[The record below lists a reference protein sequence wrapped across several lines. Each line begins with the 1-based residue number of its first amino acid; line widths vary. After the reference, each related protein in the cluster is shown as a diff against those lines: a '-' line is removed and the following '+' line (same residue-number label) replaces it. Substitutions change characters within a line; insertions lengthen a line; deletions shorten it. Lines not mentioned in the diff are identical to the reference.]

1 LNEVFYDKT
10 IGFFHGTLWCIFLG
24 CLKFEV
30 LFATFLSQQKM
41 STNIYILKLRSG
53 KYYVGKSA
61 NPMERYQQHLDGKG
75 SAWTK
80 KYKPVSL
87 EKVISNVS
95 PFDEDKYTK
104 EYMKKHGIENVR
116 GGAYVTEKLDEVQE
130 ESLKRE
136 LWAATDKCTRC
147 GRGGHFVSTCHAM
160 TEIVKSKKIQNQKG
174 CSRCGRTNH
183 SSSGCYAR
191 TDYEGN
197 EICSGDDGDNEE
209 EDDDDDDDNDNY
221 YSNED

>member
-1 LNEVFYDKT
+1 
-10 IGFFHGTLWCIFLG
+10 
-24 CLKFEV
+24 
-30 LFATFLSQQKM
+30 M

-61 NPMERYQQHLDGKG
+61 DPMVRYQQHLDGKG

-87 EKVISNVS
+87 EKVISNAS

-116 GGAYVTEKLDEVQE
+116 GGAYVTEELDEVQE

-147 GRGGHFVSTCHAM
+147 GRAGHFVSTCHAR
-160 TEIVKSKKIQNQKG
+160 TDVSGNEFDEEEEEEEDIWGCDYCDAEFSDEDECEKHERRCKKSQPKKKSG
-174 CSRCGRTNH
+174 ACYRCGRTGH
-183 SSSGCYAR
+183 YSPDCYAR
-191 TDYEGN
+191 TDTDGN
-197 EICSGDDGDNEE
+197 ELDSD
-209 EDDDDDDDNDNY
+209 ED
-221 YSNED
+221 

>member
-1 LNEVFYDKT
+1 
-10 IGFFHGTLWCIFLG
+10 
-24 CLKFEV
+24 
-30 LFATFLSQQKM
+30 M

-87 EKVISNVS
+87 EKVIPNAS

-116 GGAYVTEKLDEVQE
+116 GGAYVTEELDEVQE
-130 ESLKRE
+130 KSLKRE

-147 GRGGHFVSTCHAM
+147 GRGGHFVSTCHAQ
-160 TEIVKSKKIQNQKG
+160 TDVSGNEFEEEEDEEEEDIWGCDYCDAEFSDEEECEKHERRCGKKSQPKKKSG
-174 CSRCGRTNH
+174 ACYRCGRTGH
-183 SSSGCYAR
+183 YSPDCYAR
-191 TDYEGN
+191 TDTDGN
-197 EICSGDDGDNEE
+197 ELDSD
-209 EDDDDDDDNDNY
+209 ED
-221 YSNED
+221 

>member
-1 LNEVFYDKT
+1 
-10 IGFFHGTLWCIFLG
+10 
-24 CLKFEV
+24 
-30 LFATFLSQQKM
+30 M

-53 KYYVGKSA
+53 KYYIGKSA
-61 NPMERYQQHLDGKG
+61 NPMERYQQHLNGKG

-87 EKVISNVS
+87 EKVIPNAS

-116 GGAYVTEKLDEVQE
+116 GGAYVTEELDEVQE

-147 GRGGHFVSTCHAM
+147 GRGGHFVSKCHAKTDVSGNEFVEEEDEEQEEEEFVWACIYCDRTFE
-160 TEIVKSKKIQNQKG
+160 TEYGCGVHQRSCKKTEPVKNKKKSG
-174 CSRCGRTNH
+174 ACYRCGRAGH
-183 SSSGCYAR
+183 YSPDCYAR
-191 TDYEGN
+191 TDTDGN
-197 EICSGDDGDNEE
+197 ELDSD
-209 EDDDDDDDNDNY
+209 ED
-221 YSNED
+221 

>member
-1 LNEVFYDKT
+1 
-10 IGFFHGTLWCIFLG
+10 
-24 CLKFEV
+24 
-30 LFATFLSQQKM
+30 M

-116 GGAYVTEKLDEVQE
+116 GGAYVTEELDEVQE

-147 GRGGHFVSTCHAM
+147 GRAGHFVSACHAR
-160 TEIVKSKKIQNQKG
+160 TDVSGNEFEEEQEEEDIWGCDYCHAEFSDEDECEKHERRCAKKSQPKNKSG
-174 CSRCGRTNH
+174 ACYRCGRAGH
-183 SSSGCYAR
+183 YSPDCYAR
-191 TDYEGN
+191 TDTDGN
-197 EICSGDDGDNEE
+197 ELES
-209 EDDDDDDDNDNY
+209 DDD
-221 YSNED
+221 

>member
-1 LNEVFYDKT
+1 
-10 IGFFHGTLWCIFLG
+10 
-24 CLKFEV
+24 
-30 LFATFLSQQKM
+30 M

-53 KYYVGKSA
+53 KYYIGKSA
-61 NPMERYQQHLDGKG
+61 DPMVRYQQHLDGKG

-116 GGAYVTEKLDEVQE
+116 GGAYVTEELDEVQE

-147 GRGGHFVSTCHAM
+147 GRAGHFVSTCHAR
-160 TEIVKSKKIQNQKG
+160 TEIVEKKTKSSAG
-174 CSRCGRTNH
+174 CYRCGRTNH

-191 TDYEGN
+191 TDSEGN
-197 EICSGDDGDNEE
+197 ELYSDEDDEDEDEDDNND
-209 EDDDDDDDNDNY
+209 EDDDDEDDND
-221 YSNED
+221 EDDNDDDDYNDDEDEDDEDDNDDE